1 MGEGPATGRKSR
13 PSTMRHALI
22 ISGDVVV
29 LLLLVF
35 GGVFTVQNVS
45 AKAEQKTQAADKIA
59 VPIAAIKKQLQALAQ
74 DETIVTLFAEA
85 DSVALESEGE
95 KKRSL
100 FESALKLRLLLP
112 GKYQTDRE
120 AMPPMSFASVD
131 LLRRAEKSATSVAAE
146 VHGMGGDGVH
156 VALVSRVT
164 DVDDTNL
171 VGLLHLSMPLSLIE
185 SVTSKFDVPGTY
197 IEIQQGKGA
206 KALTLA
212 MAGDAKLRN
221 GDPTVAGIIGT
232 KWYVASWSKS
242 SAASVA
248 EVVESVGGVS
258 GMGLIV
264 IVLLALVAG
273 AGGFVFYR
281 RKQSAAGSKEKP
293 EKGVVYQG
301 AVKAI
306 MEGEHPGL
314 DKLILGL
321 PQSDQKAA
329 PGTPSQGLQGDDV
342 TSLAK
347 PIDVKRTGIIVEE
360 QAPGIIVEEL
370 AGIEEDEDVS
380 SDAADLDNGAQEN
393 PDQANLEATPAE
405 ATDSSNVEVPEQV
418 EISPDIFR
426 AYDIR
431 GVVGKTLSATIVR
444 EIGRAIGSEANER
457 GQQSIIVARDGRTSS
472 PEFGDALIEGLRASG
487 RDVIDIGVVPTP
499 VLYFATHHLETNSG
513 VMLTG
518 SHNGPEYNGLKIVI
532 DGETLFG
539 EAITAIRNRI
549 TNKEM
554 SEGQGCLQA
563 VDVSADYLRRITDDI
578 PVALGGAFRII
589 VDCGNGVAGQL
600 APQLYR
606 ALGHDVVELYCDIDG
621 KFPNHHPDPSQ
632 PENLQ
637 SLIEIVKEE
646 GADLGFA
653 FDGDGDRLGIVD
665 GEGNII
671 WPDRLMMLFARDVLS
686 RNQGAS
692 IIFDVKCSRHLK
704 AVINES
710 GGKPL
715 MWKTGHSLIK
725 SKMKE
730 IDAPLA
736 GEFSGHI
743 FFKERWY
750 GFDDALYAG
759 ARVLEILTKSKSNP
773 TETFAELPD
782 DISTPELRIPLAEK
796 HHAKVMEIMN
806 KKMTFE
812 DAEVTDMDGLRV
824 DFSDGW
830 GLVRP
835 SNTSPFLVARFEA
848 ESDEAMERIQ
858 KGFRDLLHSVSADLK
873 LPF

>member
-1 MGEGPATGRKSR
+1 M
-13 PSTMRHALI
+13 
-22 ISGDVVV
+22 
-29 LLLLVF
+29 
-35 GGVFTVQNVS
+35 
-45 AKAEQKTQAADKIA
+45 
-59 VPIAAIKKQLQALAQ
+59 
-74 DETIVTLFAEA
+74 
-85 DSVALESEGE
+85 
-95 KKRSL
+95 
-100 FESALKLRLLLP
+100 
-112 GKYQTDRE
+112 
-120 AMPPMSFASVD
+120 
-131 LLRRAEKSATSVAAE
+131 
-146 VHGMGGDGVH
+146 
-156 VALVSRVT
+156 
-164 DVDDTNL
+164 
-171 VGLLHLSMPLSLIE
+171 
-185 SVTSKFDVPGTY
+185 
-197 IEIQQGKGA
+197 
-206 KALTLA
+206 
-212 MAGDAKLRN
+212 
-221 GDPTVAGIIGT
+221 
-232 KWYVASWSKS
+232 
-242 SAASVA
+242 
-248 EVVESVGGVS
+248 
-258 GMGLIV
+258 
-264 IVLLALVAG
+264 
-273 AGGFVFYR
+273 
-281 RKQSAAGSKEKP
+281 
-293 EKGVVYQG
+293 
-301 AVKAI
+301 
-306 MEGEHPGL
+306 
-314 DKLILGL
+314 
-321 PQSDQKAA
+321 
-329 PGTPSQGLQGDDV
+329 
-342 TSLAK
+342 
-347 PIDVKRTGIIVEE
+347 
-360 QAPGIIVEEL
+360 
-370 AGIEEDEDVS
+370 
-380 SDAADLDNGAQEN
+380 
-393 PDQANLEATPAE
+393 
-405 ATDSSNVEVPEQV
+405 
-418 EISPDIFR
+418 
-426 AYDIR
+426 
-431 GVVGKTLSATIVR
+431 GKTLSATIVR

-532 DGETLFG
+532 DGETLSG

-554 SEGQGCLQA
+554 SEGQGSLQA
-563 VDVSADYLRRITDDI
+563 VDISADYLRRITDDI

-653 FDGDGDRLGIVD
+653 FDGDGDRLGVVD

-671 WPDRLMMLFARDVLS
+671 WPDRQMMLFARDVLS

-704 AVINES
+704 AVIEES

-759 ARVLEILTKSKSNP
+759 ARVLEILTKSKSSP

-796 HHAKVMEIMN
+796 HHAKVMEIMK

>member
-1 MGEGPATGRKSR
+1 MIERPVAGRKSR
-13 PSTMRHALI
+13 RSTMRKALI

-35 GGVFTVQNVS
+35 AGGFTVQNV
-45 AKAEQKTQAADKIA
+45 AAEAEQETQAADKIA
-59 VPIAAIKKQLQALAQ
+59 VPIAAIKKQLDTLAQ
-74 DETIVTLFAEA
+74 DEAIVTLFAEA
-85 DSVALESEGE
+85 DSVALESGGE
-95 KKRSL
+95 QKQSE

-112 GKYQTDRE
+112 GEYETDRE

-131 LLRRAEKSATSVAAE
+131 LLRRVEKSATSLAAE
-146 VHGMGGDGVH
+146 VHGGGGEGVH
-156 VALVSRVT
+156 IALVSRVT
-164 DVDDTNL
+164 DIDINL

-185 SVTSKFDVPGTY
+185 SVTSTFDFPEIY
-197 IEIQQGKGA
+197 IEIQQGRGA

-212 MAGDAKLRN
+212 MSGDAKLRN
-221 GDPTVAGIIGT
+221 GIPIVVGIKGT
-232 KWYVASWSKS
+232 KWNVASWNRS
-242 SAASVA
+242 SAGSVA
-248 EVVESVGGVS
+248 KVVESAGEDS
-258 GMGLIV
+258 SMGLTV
-264 IVLLALVAG
+264 FVLLVLVAA

-281 RKQSAAGSKEKP
+281 RKQSAAGSKEKA
-293 EKGVVYQG
+293 EKAVVYQG

-314 DKLILGL
+314 EKLIQGL

-329 PGTPSQGLQGDDV
+329 PGTLSQGLQGDEI

-380 SDAADLDNGAQEN
+380 SDAADLDNGAQAN
-393 PDQANLEATPAE
+393 PDQANREATLEE
-405 ATDSSNVEVPEQV
+405 AVSLPDFEAPEQV
-418 EISPDIFR
+418 EISPSIFR

-444 EIGRAIGSEANER
+444 EIGRAIGSEANKR
-457 GQQSIIVARDGRTSS
+457 GQQGVVVARDGRTSS
-472 PEFGDALIEGLRASG
+472 PELGDALIEGLRASG

-518 SHNGPEYNGLKIVI
+518 SHNGPEYNGLKIVLA
-532 DGETLFG
+532 GETLSG
-539 EAITAIRNRI
+539 DAITAIHNRI
-549 TNKEM
+549 TNNEM
-554 SEGQGCLQA
+554 SEGQGSLQA
-563 VDVSADYLRRITDDI
+563 VDISADYLRRITDDI
-578 PVALGGAFRII
+578 PVALGGAFKIV

-606 ALGHDVVELYCDIDG
+606 SMGHDVVEIYCDIDG

-632 PENLQ
+632 PENMQ
-637 SLIEIVKEE
+637 PLIDKVKEE

-671 WPDRLMMLFARDVLS
+671 WPDRLMMLFAKDVLS

-704 AVINES
+704 AVIEEN

-736 GEFSGHI
+736 GELSGHI

-750 GFDDALYAG
+750 GFDDALYVG
-759 ARVLEILTKSKSNP
+759 ARALEILTKSKSSP
-773 TETFAELPD
+773 TEVFAELPD
-782 DISTPELRIPLAEK
+782 DISTPELRIPVAEK
-796 HHAKVMEIMN
+796 YHAKLMETM
-806 KKMTFE
+806 KTKMAFE
-812 DAEVTDMDGLRV
+812 DAEVIDIDGLRV
-824 DFSDGW
+824 NFSDGW

-835 SNTSPFLVARFEA
+835 SNTSPFLIARFEA
-848 ESDEAMERIQ
+848 ESKEALERIQ
-858 KGFRDLLHSVSADLK
+858 IKFRDLLHSVSTDLK